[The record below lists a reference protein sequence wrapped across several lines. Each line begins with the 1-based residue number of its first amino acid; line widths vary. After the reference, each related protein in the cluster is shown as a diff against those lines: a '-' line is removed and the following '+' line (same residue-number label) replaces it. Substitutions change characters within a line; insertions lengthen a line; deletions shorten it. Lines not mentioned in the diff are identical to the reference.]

1 MKKASALLLAALL
14 SVSVISACKPETRQ
28 ESSQQSPAISDQST
42 PEDDGR
48 IIEAFYTNFL
58 KLAEIPRPSHHE
70 EKISQFFFEW
80 AKEKGYS
87 PVKDKNMNV
96 MFDVPAT
103 SGKEGLPLVS
113 LQVHMDM
120 VAVGEDGSEY
130 DPLNDPIRVIR
141 DDESGTITADGTSL
155 GADDGAGAAMIMTL
169 LESGDEHGPLRMII
183 TSNEEDGMT
192 GTLNMDPEWVSAP
205 KYMINIDSEDSN
217 GLIVSTAS
225 GDVFSGAK
233 ETKAAAPK
241 GNTAL
246 SVRISGLKGGHSGIE
261 IDKGRCN
268 GIIALASFL
277 KELSEQNIAFE
288 LASLE
293 GGSAP
298 NAIPDSAACVIVTD
312 KGSKET
318 IASLAKSYLAKLNE
332 AYKDIEDN
340 IGFTVSETDMPSS
353 VVSADNKDDALR
365 LITNIVNGVRTM
377 SPDKEGL
384 VESSSNLGLFSL
396 NDKGSSFTANVRSS
410 VAEKRTELLDSH
422 TSLAKDCGYTF
433 ETQKTADPWPYD
445 PDNKLMDI
453 AARVYKE
460 QNGAEPEIIALHAG
474 LECGSYAVY
483 NPDLM
488 MISIGPEIR
497 DVHSPQET
505 LTLSSVPKTYKLLKG
520 ILLSVE

>member
-1 MKKASALLLAALL
+1 
-14 SVSVISACKPETRQ
+14 
-28 ESSQQSPAISDQST
+28 
-42 PEDDGR
+42 
-48 IIEAFYTNFL
+48 
-58 KLAEIPRPSHHE
+58 
-70 EKISQFFFEW
+70 
-80 AKEKGYS
+80 
-87 PVKDKNMNV
+87 
-96 MFDVPAT
+96 
-103 SGKEGLPLVS
+103 
-113 LQVHMDM
+113 
-120 VAVGEDGSEY
+120 
-130 DPLNDPIRVIR
+130 
-141 DDESGTITADGTSL
+141 
-155 GADDGAGAAMIMTL
+155 MIMTL

-233 ETKAAAPK
+233 ETKAAVPK

-483 NPDLM
+483 NSDLM
-488 MISIGPEIR
+488 MISIGPDIR